1 MMDGIG
7 AAVSVDA
14 IPDHRSVIIHAQLMR
29 PAQLQRVKALGLV
42 PSYYAAHSFFWG
54 DWHRRSFGEQR
65 AAHISPVKATIEHGI
80 PFTVHNDAPVV
91 PPDMMRLIHIT
102 VNRTTR
108 SGYVLG
114 PNQRASVMEA
124 LHAVTQGAAYQYFE
138 EDSKGSITPGKRADL
153 VILGANPLD
162 VDPET
167 LADIPVMETFVRGK
181 SVYQRVEGR
190 DEE

>member
-1 MMDGIG
+1 
-7 AAVSVDA
+7 
-14 IPDHRSVIIHAQLMR
+14 
-29 PAQLQRVKALGLV
+29 
-42 PSYYAAHSFFWG
+42 
-54 DWHRRSFGEQR
+54 
-65 AAHISPVKATIEHGI
+65 
-80 PFTVHNDAPVV
+80 
-91 PPDMMRLIHIT
+91 MMRLIHIT

-167 LADIPVMETFVRGK
+167 LADIR
-181 SVYQRVEGR
+181 
-190 DEE
+190 